1 MFYTVKDPACT
12 RSKKSFKRQGV
23 HGALEDCHKM
33 ARTLRQAGLI
43 DQAFCKSWDGMG
55 VLGGQDVTLKRSIQ
69 IGDAEVNRWYFYDGT
84 PASEPQV
91 CVGATRFGNHREPR
105 PQRLAAFSI

>member
-43 DQAFCKSWDGMG
+43 DQAFCKSWGGMV
-55 VLGGQDVTLKRSIQ
+55 VLGEQGITLKRSIQ
-69 IGDAEVNRWYFYDGT
+69 IGDGEVNSWYFHD
-84 PASEPQV
+84 E
-91 CVGATRFGNHREPR
+91 TRG
-105 PQRLAAFSI
+105 QKYSV